1 MQYKQKLWLF
11 IVRKSQAFE
20 TIRKRILS
28 RFLLF
33 NEKSTGL
40 HTYLLSYQR
49 KSDGEGTQTFLK
61 LERQYFQDFFNGW
74 STEHD
79 SIIISKKVWQKK
91 SAQTLFKPDN
101 FLPSRFLPSNQTYH
115 HAKKILKKK
124 IFDPFLKLFKRTTF
138 SRISSLTDTHSLL
151 SNREI
156 YCQIDKQQM
165 LIEFNKNKYPSREL

>member
-91 SAQTLFKPDN
+91 KVLKHYLSQTTSFLQDFYLRIKPIIMPRK
-101 FLPSRFLPSNQTYH
+101 FWRRKYS
-115 HAKKILKKK
+115 I
-124 IFDPFLKLFKRTTF
+124 
-138 SRISSLTDTHSLL
+138 HSLNCSKEQHFQGFHL
-151 SNREI
+151 
-156 YCQIDKQQM
+156 
-165 LIEFNKNKYPSREL
+165 